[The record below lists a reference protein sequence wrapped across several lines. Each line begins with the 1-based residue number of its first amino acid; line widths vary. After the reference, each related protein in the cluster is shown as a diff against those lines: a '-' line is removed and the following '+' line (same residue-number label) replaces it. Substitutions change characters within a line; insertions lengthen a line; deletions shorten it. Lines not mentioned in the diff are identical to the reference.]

1 MKRSLVA
8 QFQNDYVLVDKSKVT
23 SVKAGKAN
31 NILDHFYFVQNG
43 KLFKRKRVSSFL
55 MNQDNRVLEHLL
67 AELKNDQEW
76 NSVYSDIIIE
86 KIPLVSI

>member
-8 QFQNDYVLVDKSKVT
+8 QFQNDYVLIDKSKVT

-43 KLFKRKRVSSFL
+43 KLFKRKRGSSFL
-55 MNQDNRVLEHLL
+55 MNEDKRVLEHLL
-67 AELKNDQEW
+67 VELKNDQEW
-76 NSVYSDIIIE
+76 NSVYSDITIE
-86 KIPLVSI
+86 HISLVSV